1 MEERGRKMSYKV
13 TISDGTVL
21 QECIENVTF
30 NVDAPKDY
38 NSWNTNVRKSI
49 RITGKID
56 TDEST
61 ISLYNWALLPATNK
75 DCYKEITVEEYRKNI
90 LVRKVHFS
98 KAFVAQYSE
107 NYSNSNGVGTF
118 TLYVKQLFN
127 NEIEV
132 TDKETASNSS
142 AADTPSNT
150 PEEPVQ
156 EVKKEAV
163 VSTVLP
169 FKKKHQKITDKLAK
183 GNKMP
188 DNNITVVEYGEQF
201 TKDGRRKVLK
211 PNVQYS
217 TPEGYT
223 YKTDELGRIVS
234 CEGTLKKGVAERNKY
249 AQKTVGGKDRK
260 PEDEGGHLI
269 ATIFKGSGN
278 IDNLVPM
285 NSNLNK
291 GEWEKLERTWAKALN
306 AEPPKEVKVKITPV
320 YVGNSKRPE
329 SFKINYKIGGNDW
342 QKARFK
348 NAPGGK

>member
-1 MEERGRKMSYKV
+1 MSYKV

-156 EVKKEAV
+156 EVKKEAL

-188 DNNITVVEYGEQF
+188 DNNITVVEYGEHF
-201 TKDGRRKVLK
+201 TKDGRKKVLK
-211 PNVQYS
+211 PNVQYT

-223 YKTDELGRIVS
+223 YKTDELGRIIS
-234 CEGTLKKGVAERNKY
+234 CEGTLKKGKGTSSTLKSLGNKTEQY
-249 AQKTVGGKDRK
+249 VTKRGWTWDSMDDVVKK
-260 PEDEGGHLI
+260 PYTTREAINKATGNPATAYYNKAGDYVVVDNVTGELVQVSKFGDTGWI
-269 ATIFKGSGN
+269 PDATIKNPYKPWEGV
-278 IDNLVPM
+278 ID
-285 NSNLNK
+285 
-291 GEWEKLERTWAKALN
+291 
-306 AEPPKEVKVKITPV
+306 
-320 YVGNSKRPE
+320 
-329 SFKINYKIGGNDW
+329 DW
-342 QKARFK
+342 YY
-348 NAPGGK
+348 

>member
-1 MEERGRKMSYKV
+1 MSYKV

-188 DNNITVVEYGEQF
+188 DNNITVVEYGEHF
-201 TKDGRRKVLK
+201 TKDGRKKVLK
-211 PNVQYS
+211 PNVQYT

-223 YKTDELGRIVS
+223 YRTDKLGRIIS
-234 CEGTLKKGVAERNKY
+234 CEGTLKKGLGKRKPY

-260 PEDEGGHLI
+260 PDDDGGHLI
-269 ATIFKGSGN
+269 ASIFKGSGH

-285 NSNLNK
+285 NANLNK
-291 GEWEKLERTWAKALN
+291 GEWKKLENDWLEALN
-306 AEPPKEVKVKITPV
+306 AQPPEEVKVKIKPI
-320 YVGNSKRPE
+320 YDGDSKRP
-329 SFKINYKIGGNDW
+329 SKFIVKYKIGNS
-342 QKARFK
+342 RTETRELY
-348 NAPGGK
+348 NRPGGK